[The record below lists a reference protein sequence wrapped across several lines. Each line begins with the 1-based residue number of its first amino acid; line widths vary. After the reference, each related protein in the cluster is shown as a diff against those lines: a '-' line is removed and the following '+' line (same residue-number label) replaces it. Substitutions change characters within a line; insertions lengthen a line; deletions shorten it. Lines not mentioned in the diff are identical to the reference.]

1 MNDLTIP
8 VCADPPVRTGHITV
22 YSELL
27 QGSDEWLEAR
37 CGLLTASEMKL
48 IITPTLKPAK
58 NEKASAHLYELLA
71 QRITGHV
78 DPRYVSDDM
87 LRGHED
93 EIAAREVYSER
104 YAPVDEVGFITNDQW
119 GFTLGFSP
127 DGLVGDDGF
136 IEIKSRR
143 PKFQVETILSGR
155 VPDDYMIQIQTGFLV
170 SGRSWCDFIS
180 YSAGLPM
187 IVIGV
192 LPAPAAMIA
201 IEKAARAFEDRMAE
215 LLDTYSARL
224 VEQAPLLTPTE
235 RRVEQEI
242 YC

>member
-1 MNDLTIP
+1 MNDLAIP
-8 VCADPPVRTGHITV
+8 FQAGSITV
-22 YSELL
+22 YRELL

-48 IITPTLKPAK
+48 IITQSTLKLAR
-58 NEKASAHLYELLA
+58 NDKASAHLYELLA

-93 EIAAREVYSER
+93 EVSARELYSER
-104 YAPVDEVGFITNDQW
+104 YAPVEEVGFLTNDKW
-119 GFTLGFSP
+119 GFTIGFSP
-127 DGLVGDDGF
+127 DGLVGEDGF

-143 PKFQVETILSGR
+143 PKFQVETILSGN
-155 VPDDYMIQIQTGFLV
+155 VPEEYLIQIQTGFLV
-170 SGRSWCDFIS
+170 SERKWCDFIS

-187 IVIGV
+187 IVITV
-192 LPAPAAMIA
+192 LPDPVMMKA
-201 IEKAARAFEDRMAE
+201 IENAARAFEERMEE
-215 LLDTYSARL
+215 LLETYSARL
-224 VEQAPLLTPTE
+224 IERAPLLTPTE

-242 YC
+242 FV

>member
-1 MNDLTIP
+1 MITTQPDSSLTIH
-8 VCADPPVRTGHITV
+8 R
-22 YSELL
+22 ELL
-27 QGSDEWLEAR
+27 QGSDAWLEAR

-48 IITPTLKPAK
+48 IVTPSTLKPAR

-93 EIAAREVYSER
+93 EVMARELYSNR
-104 YAPVDEVGFITNDQW
+104 YAPVEEVGFMTRDEW
-119 GFTLGFSP
+119 GFKLGFSP

-143 PKFQVETILSGR
+143 PKFQVETILCGN
-155 VPDDYMIQIQTGFLV
+155 VPDEYLIQIQSGFLV
-170 SGRSWCDFIS
+170 SSRKWCDFIS
-180 YSAGLPM
+180 FSAGLPM
-187 IVIGV
+187 IVIRV
-192 LPAPAAMIA
+192 LPDEAMMDA
-201 IEKAARAFEDRMAE
+201 ILNAARAFEDRLAE
-215 LLDTYSARL
+215 LLAAYSDRL
-224 VEQAPLLTPTE
+224 VERAPQLTPTE

>member
-1 MNDLTIP
+1 MSATLKIY
-8 VCADPPVRTGHITV
+8 R
-22 YSELL
+22 ELL
-27 QGSDEWLEAR
+27 QGSDEWLAAR

-48 IITPTLKPAK
+48 IITPSTLKPSR
-58 NEKASAHLYELLA
+58 NDKASAHLYELAA

-93 EIAAREVYSER
+93 EVVARELYSQR
-104 YAPVDEVGFITNDQW
+104 YAPVEEVGFMTRADW

-143 PKFQVETILSGR
+143 PKFQIETIISGCA
-155 VPDDYMIQIQTGFLV
+155 PDEYQFQIQTGFLV
-170 SGRSWCDFIS
+170 SGRKWCDFIS

-187 IVIGV
+187 IVIRV
-192 LPAPAAMIA
+192 LPNPAMMAA
-201 IEKAARAFEDRMAE
+201 IIDAARAFEDRLGE
-215 LLDTYSARL
+215 SLTTYSNRL
-224 VEQAPLLTPTE
+224 VEQAPQLTPTE

-242 YC
+242 YI

>member
-1 MNDLTIP
+1 MNDIDVP
-8 VCADPPVRTGHITV
+8 PCARRIYPD
-22 YSELL
+22 LL

-48 IITPTLKPAK
+48 ILTPTLKPAK
-58 NEKASAHLYELLA
+58 NDKASAHLYELLA

-93 EIAAREVYSER
+93 EIHARAAYSER
-104 YAPVDEVGFITNDQW
+104 YAPVEEVGFMTSDEW

-127 DGLVGDDGF
+127 DGLIGDDGF

-143 PKFQVETILSGR
+143 PKYQVETILTGK
-155 VPDDYMIQIQTGFLV
+155 VPDEYMIQIQTGFLV
-170 SGRSWCDFIS
+170 SGRKWCEFIS

-192 LPAPAAMIA
+192 FPDQDIMNA
-201 IEKAARAFEDRMAE
+201 IVAAARSFEDRLSN
-215 LLDTYSARL
+215 LLSAYQSRL
-224 VEQAPLLTPTE
+224 IDAAAFLTPTE
-235 RRVEQEI
+235 RRVELEI
-242 YC
+242 FA

>member
-1 MNDLTIP
+1 MNDIAAP
-8 VCADPPVRTGHITV
+8 PCARRV
-22 YSELL
+22 YPDLL
-27 QGSDEWLEAR
+27 QGSDEWLAAR

-48 IITPTLKPAK
+48 ILTPTLKPAK
-58 NEKASAHLYELLA
+58 NDKASAHLYELLA

-93 EIAAREVYSER
+93 EIHARAAYADR
-104 YAPVDEVGFITNDQW
+104 YAPVEEVGFMTSGEW

-143 PKFQVETILSGR
+143 PKYQVETILTGT
-155 VPDDYMIQIQTGFLV
+155 VPDEYMIQIQTGFLV
-170 SGRSWCDFIS
+170 SGRQWCDFIS

-187 IVIGV
+187 MVIGV
-192 LPAPAAMIA
+192 FPEPAIMNA
-201 IEKAARAFEDRMAE
+201 IVAAARSFEDRLSD
-215 LLDTYSARL
+215 LLSTYHARL
-224 VEQAPLLTPTE
+224 VDAAAFLTPTE
-235 RRVEQEI
+235 RRVEQELFA
-242 YC
+242 